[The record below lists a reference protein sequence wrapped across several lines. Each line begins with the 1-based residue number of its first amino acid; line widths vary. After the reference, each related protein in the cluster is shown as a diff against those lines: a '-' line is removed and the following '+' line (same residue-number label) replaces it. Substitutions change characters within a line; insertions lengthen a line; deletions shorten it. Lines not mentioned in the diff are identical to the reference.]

1 MNCTLIKMYSQV
13 NKYRLRREHSEK
25 IGRNDIRCWRE
36 RGGDLLHPLMHWS
49 GYETATAHSRRR
61 LLTFPFSG
69 VTKEA
74 LSEWQV
80 SSARLNM
87 AVTHQ
92 LRCNTDTHWWRMMST
107 HKGMILVLN
116 KCKLMTA
123 QSMKLQEAT
132 TAVRQLEFSL
142 TQLELQINEHLEA
155 FQTLV
160 PGKIPPR
167 LIQFNAL
174 QDILKNGTLNI
185 PQGYELIMGTQFN
198 NMPWYVKH
206 VKARCWLTYITI
218 CWSCIFH

>member
-1 MNCTLIKMYSQV
+1 
-13 NKYRLRREHSEK
+13 
-25 IGRNDIRCWRE
+25 
-36 RGGDLLHPLMHWS
+36 
-49 GYETATAHSRRR
+49 
-61 LLTFPFSG
+61 
-69 VTKEA
+69 
-74 LSEWQV
+74 
-80 SSARLNM
+80 
-87 AVTHQ
+87 
-92 LRCNTDTHWWRMMST
+92 
-107 HKGMILVLN
+107 
-116 KCKLMTA
+116 MTA

-206 VKARCWLTYITI
+206 VKATLLADLRRLII
-218 CWSCIFH
+218 